1 MTGIEKLTH
10 VQKASFIRAQNDE
23 FRKRLIGGKVM
34 LTGGVVAKF
43 GHDASGLMLA
53 VAGFDDFSED
63 NDPYGEH
70 DFGSLS
76 LQGELVFWK
85 IDYYDLDLSNG
96 SPDPADPSVTI
107 RVLTVMMAW
116 EY

>member
-1 MTGIEKLTH
+1 MTGVEALTH
-10 VQKASFIRAQNDE
+10 VQKATLIRVQNDA
-23 FRKRLIGGKVM
+23 FRKCPIGGKLH
-34 LTGGVVAKF
+34 LTTGVIDKF
-43 GHDASGLMLA
+43 GRDVAELMLA
-53 VAGFDDFSED
+53 IAAFGDFSED

-70 DFGSLS
+70 DFGSLT
-76 LQGELVFWK
+76 LQDELVFWK
-85 IDYYDLDLSNG
+85 IDYYDLALTNG